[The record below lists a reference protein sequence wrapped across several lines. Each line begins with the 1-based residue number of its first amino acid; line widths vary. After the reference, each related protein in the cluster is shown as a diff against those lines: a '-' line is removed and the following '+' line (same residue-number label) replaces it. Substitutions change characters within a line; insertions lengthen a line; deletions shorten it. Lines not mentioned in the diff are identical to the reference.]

1 MKRSN
6 FLIMG
11 IALLY
16 LVGVRWSLAVHGILH
31 TDNGR
36 DLAIAWRIVRAHDFP
51 LRGPFLTG
59 GVYLGPL
66 YPYLSAIP
74 FALFGTATSL
84 IFFISLLSL
93 VSLHFGYKLGN
104 LLFNR
109 EAGLVFAA
117 LLGSDFMATITSV
130 QGGHTALIISSC
142 LMYLYAVSSAILRR
156 EVRCVRWALVA
167 AAVALQMHMSAVS
180 LLPFLAV
187 AIFLPMDEKK
197 TKSVLAGLSIALLLY
212 LPYLVYQVS
221 HGWEDIQALF
231 AFLHTETSAAIRAV
245 PVTSIPRLFL
255 WYNGFSAS
263 MAVGFSQ
270 FVTPEWIRVPVVVC
284 LRLIGFA
291 SLLGLG
297 FVVLRLIR
305 RGERA
310 PHGLVLAWLLLGWSI
325 IPLLRPSLAWYALF
339 PVYPAHLL
347 LASLAIARLSQAM
360 KGFGA
365 WRFAPYALVGA
376 VYLLSPFLMAQTFY
390 SFAERGRLQIA
401 AWLMKDLHHSPAETP
416 GRFVVPYLG
425 ARREERMIQRLTSLP
440 GSDTSI
446 FHRIHGVPLWSTI
459 FSRASLFVLYPPR
472 APSGEAS
479 PYHVIGLLQNDLS
492 GRPIGQVYS
501 DGPLILVRSRPSL
514 VYEAARYSVAGG
526 SGWHEPD
533 YNDSAWRPIALPGY
547 TVPIAWEYPPR
558 PSMTWERRP
567 VYFRMKLAHQLQSP
581 TLLGVSF
588 PTFGSPDERGE
599 VEQLFLNGMK
609 VGDPSVRS
617 PDLLLYDV
625 TPYLREGDNRLALAV
640 GGGPHFILDLFTL
653 DLER

>member
-1 MKRSN
+1 MKRAHL
-6 FLIMG
+6 LIIG
-11 IALLY
+11 IALLF

-36 DLAIAWRIVRAHDFP
+36 DLAVAWGIVRAHDFP
-51 LRGPFLTG
+51 LRGPFQTG

-74 FALFGTATSL
+74 LALFGTATSL
-84 IFFISLLSL
+84 IFFIALLGL
-93 VSLHFGYKLGN
+93 VSLYVGYKLGN

-109 EAGLVFAA
+109 ETGLVFAA

-130 QGGHTALIISSC
+130 QGGHTALIISSS

-156 EVRCVRWALVA
+156 EARCVGWALVA
-167 AAVALQMHMSAVS
+167 AAVALQMHLSAAS
-180 LLPFLAV
+180 LLPLLAV

-197 TKSVLAGLSIALLLY
+197 TKSVLAGLSVALLLY
-212 LPYLVYQVS
+212 APYLVYQVS
-221 HGWEDIQALF
+221 HGWEDFRALF
-231 AFLHTETSAAIRAV
+231 AFLHSETSAAIRAV

-255 WYNGFSAS
+255 RYNGFSAS

-270 FVTPEWIRVPVVVC
+270 FVTPGWIRVPVVVC
-284 LRLIGFA
+284 LRLIAFA

-305 RGERA
+305 RREWG
-310 PHGLVLAWLLLGWSI
+310 PHGVVLAWLLLGWSI
-325 IPLLRPSLAWYALF
+325 IPFLRPSLAWYVLF

-360 KGFGA
+360 TGFGA

-376 VYLLSPFLMAQTFY
+376 VYLLSPVLMARTFS

-401 AWLMKDLHHSPAETP
+401 AWLMKDLHYSPTETAE
-416 GRFVVPYLG
+416 RFVVPYLG

-440 GSDTSI
+440 GADASI

-459 FSRASLFVLYPPR
+459 FSRASLFMLYPPL

-479 PYHVIGLLQNDLS
+479 PFHVIGLLKDDLS

-501 DGPLILVRSRPSL
+501 DGPLIVVRSLPSL
-514 VYEAARYSVAGG
+514 AYEAARYSVAGT
-526 SGWHEPD
+526 SGWYEPD

-547 TVPIAWEYPPR
+547 LVPIASEYPPR
-558 PSMTWERRP
+558 FSMTWERRP
-567 VYFRMKLAHQLQSP
+567 VYFRMRLAHRPQSQ

-599 VEQLFLNGMK
+599 VEQLFLNGIK
-609 VGDPSVRS
+609 VGAPSVRS

-625 TPYLREGDNRLALAV
+625 TPYLRNGDNSLALAV

-653 DLER
+653 ALER